1 MNEFKYSTLCHHG
14 IKGQKWGVTNE
25 KKTILNDEE
34 RKARL
39 KKRIKTGA
47 TVSAIVLGAIGTLE
61 LSRKVSIKVSPFA
74 KANLKM
80 ASASSKFLLGT
91 LPYKA
96 SINSVKNLPKIIALG
111 ASVVGALG
119 IATYMSKN
127 PEQFQT
133 NKK

>member
-1 MNEFKYSTLCHHG
+1 MNEFNYNTLCHHG

-25 KKTILNDEE
+25 KKTVLTDEE

-47 TVSAIVLGAIGTLE
+47 AVSAVILGALGALE
-61 LSRKVSIKVSPFA
+61 LTKNVSFKMTPIVKT
-74 KANLKM
+74 NLRM

-91 LPYKA
+91 LPYKTSA
-96 SINSVKNLPKIIALG
+96 HAVKNLPKVIALG
-111 ASVVGALG
+111 ASAVGALG

-127 PEQFQT
+127 PEQFST
-133 NKK
+133 NK